1 MNIRIQVL
9 IVATAVLI
17 MLYIVNKVRKKGIE
31 LRYSLLWLV
40 LDAGIIVFACFPQV
54 TSWLAHVLGIKQP
67 VNMLF
72 FAGFCFLLPIAFS
85 LSASVSRLSD
95 KAKRMSQEI
104 ALLNK
109 EIERIANERKDEDM
123 REDC

>member
-9 IVATAVLI
+9 IVAAAVLI

-31 LRYSLLWLV
+31 LRYSLLWLL

-72 FAGFCFLLPIAFS
+72 FAGFS